1 MIKKP
6 INILFNEPSKI
17 INKLNLDEKSRPQNL
32 DFLTFLKISDEYENQ

>member
-6 INILFNEPSKI
+6 LNILFKNPSTI

-32 DFLTFLKISDEYENQ
+32 NPGAFLKFQRI